1 MQNIQVIQLLQ
12 IRDYKFTAKF
22 KCNKINSHL
31 NLKRD
36 KLCFTLYKNTSY
48 NVYSK
53 TILYT

>member
-12 IRDYKFTAKF
+12 IRDYKFMAKF
-22 KCNKINSHL
+22 KCNKINGHL